1 MIRPATR
8 PPTAPCSRGRALGLV
23 ALLAVGCTGPTTP
36 TPAVATRA
44 DAPISVTSPA
54 TLTATP
60 PTIQP
65 PATPAP
71 PTPIVVPTIAEPT
84 IAEPTTP
91 VPPGPA
97 HVAEAPVPSL
107 DAGPLPPDL
116 FRPQPSADGTAMPS
130 FLTPLPAIDADK
142 VERATPGWE
151 RVLSFDRSVQV
162 ERFVAGMLVLVG
174 GVPHEPGPDGALV
187 ARPEVD
193 HRKVRLFTDSGA
205 PLGTWPGDAW
215 RRGDDWGDGRGDS
228 EVLYFRLTAS
238 GRWVAQRLIDS
249 NKAYENMFE
258 GLQWSPRGGLLL
270 MPTRWSQDDELPD
283 TFTFRRVGSTAPV
296 PKPLVT
302 APGVTGIGV
311 VETHD
316 GTIYLITQPMEPEI
330 FGIDIILHC
339 DQKAVP
345 GCERQGGVSLRSP
358 GAQRGTYNLQYAAA
372 RQGSSFSAAVREFSR
387 ASAGSVGYLIH
398 RERGGWTLEVLPGDL
413 SVVHML
419 PVADGG
425 LWLVL
430 ADNGEK
436 ETLWHRSPLGKWVAV
451 PLPGG
456 ADPDDRVQI
465 ALRDPEHVWVSV
477 DTDTQHAIF
486 SARAA
491 LQAAPASSAK

>member
-1 MIRPATR
+1 MTRPATR

-97 HVAEAPVPSL
+97 PVAESPVPSL
-107 DAGPLPPDL
+107 DAGPLPPDR

-130 FLTPLPAIDADK
+130 FLTPLPAIDVDK

-162 ERFVAGMLVLVG
+162 ERFVAGMLVIVG

-193 HRKVRLFTDSGA
+193 HSKVRMFVDSGA
-205 PLGTWPGDAW
+205 PLGTWPGDPW
-215 RRGDDWGDGRGDS
+215 RRGDDWGDGRGNS
-228 EVLYFRLTAS
+228 EVSYFRLTAS

-249 NKAYENMFE
+249 KKTYENMFE
-258 GLQWSPRGGLLL
+258 GLQWSPLGGLLL
-270 MPTRWSQDDELPD
+270 VPTRWPQDDLAD
-283 TFTFRRVGSTAPV
+283 TFKFRRVGSTAPV

-302 APGVTGIGV
+302 APGVIGIGV
-311 VETHD
+311 VEAHD
-316 GTIYLITQPMEPEI
+316 GTIYLITLPMEPDKVGVDI
-330 FGIDIILHC
+330 FLHC

-358 GAQRGTYNLQYAAA
+358 GTERTMYDVQYAAA
-372 RQGSSFSAAVREFSR
+372 RQGSSFSAAIREIFWTSN
-387 ASAGSVGYLIH
+387 ASVGYLIH

-413 SVVHML
+413 TVVHML
-419 PVADGG
+419 PVSDGS

-430 ADNGEK
+430 ADNSEK

-465 ALRDPEHVWVSV
+465 ALRDPDHVWVSV